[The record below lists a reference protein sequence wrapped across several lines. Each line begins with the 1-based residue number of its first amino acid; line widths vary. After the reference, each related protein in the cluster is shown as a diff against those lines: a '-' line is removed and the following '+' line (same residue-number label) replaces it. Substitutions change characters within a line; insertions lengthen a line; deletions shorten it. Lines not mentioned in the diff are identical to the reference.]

1 MSNFAERIITQLDK
15 GVTIFEV
22 ARMFGGLDKLL
33 EITKKYPYLQ
43 AIINTKIGG
52 SIYCSASD
60 EDEVMIP
67 FELPFII
74 LELDIVPDMDGLN
87 HYNAYVNLIIPELTE
102 GKDMQILFS
111 WIEDYLMDMGAEVGS
126 FNDNKLNDKRIWIY
140 VTKINGMKFK
150 PLAQMS
156 VSDREVLEVIPDN
169 YIRD

>member
-126 FNDNKLNDKRIWIY
+126 FNDNKLNDERIWIY